1 MRFFTQ
7 TISNY
12 VCQLIDNVLRTR
24 NNGQSM
30 ILMVPALPEQAVVAC
45 ADVLTSMISARNV
58 KLTLKVAPVLT
69 GTWRPE
75 NINIAKTHGWLVE
88 NGSLTSYRNQQVAQG
103 EALHVT
109 ILVGTDKVTDSS
121 SLEDFHSCDFET
133 LWKKHLKCS
142 FVTWTA
148 SWLQEYGI
156 PDLTREELKSFD
168 RLIKPI
174 YEQGRGDLIQISSW
188 LESLD
193 FHYADGDLREIK
205 KLLLQSFDAFSL
217 PVFSRFALT
226 RKNAQLGPYIE
237 KASSFFNYTMFLDE
251 NARNKAIKAIAAILE
266 DLQNPDAEDLKIPLE
281 DDDVRG
287 PYATGID
294 FMEGLNKYVVERSVE
309 ERDRL
314 LKCDFVTILDKIL
327 KFRKAKEP
335 KERTNP
341 RKLSGSPVEVVL
353 TAVWQSLYELCR
365 KKNYSDEII
374 VESIIVVGE
383 QFKHDLANDPEEDS
397 ETALD
402 STTYARN
409 YLRRL
414 VGGVDTILPSRLA
427 LKNSLGEEIP
437 VEINLCKSDI
447 ACNHSKTAEPY
458 LEFSVTLVFKDSVK
472 PQKGKFAWRLPEHHS
487 YRIAE
492 AFIRQAGKLLDNDTA
507 IYKLPVFHIPYYEE
521 VMRASSDD
529 ELRRV
534 LLHCIQDGRFED
546 IFVENLLHDDWLA
559 TEEELLRSLKKLALA
574 YVNFAR
580 ESASQG
586 LLSGLLDATGR
597 TKAWA
602 DLFQTYEEAFCV
614 SIDDP
619 RSACSPMLIRAFAII
634 AQREQSLGHTWFGS
648 SFEPSELI
656 TVLHPAL
663 LEMLEAQV
671 IFQISCFNS
680 AVNSEFLNETP
691 KKAFGLNTWR
701 TYIDFSSL
709 QSPLTSILCDEN
721 KILDANTRGKDL
733 FHRIG
738 KTANH
743 DAPLSTRVLLSYG
756 DDGSETGFSDTEM
769 FRESN
774 ESLQLLRLIL
784 DYFRLHPHARDGLSL
799 AIFRNND
806 IQPVI
811 AAIHAYLTTLS
822 DPKDSRYYLYNRQRP
837 YAISVTFFTE
847 SCDDTDVT
855 RWIDEWRQRWE
866 ASETEPK
873 YQAYANC
880 RFAVAHRL
888 VERGNLPSFQR
899 IIKDSLEAD
908 IAVFYGFI
916 NAGSG
921 VNRFETVP
929 PFNITTRTLK
939 FPILEKACCS
949 INNPADQYR
958 RSRVISNRQ
967 FVLGEKH
974 ACLMHSIRN
983 ESTQTGTIV
992 IGTGDFAPWRGVID
1006 ALHSKTE
1013 WVICIDPNMDDRLI
1027 KQPAIETQKTR
1038 EVIGFGSGVGTHG
1051 EDNFTISTE
1060 QFSFAD
1066 ISARLTG
1073 SIQSLF
1079 SSVKWNQNECRS
1091 IAQGVLRVA
1100 CRLSGLSLVRA
1111 TGVDDQ
1117 YIRDFMAYALVR
1129 KLVKADAGA
1138 LCDNLISLDAY
1149 RHWFDL
1155 SSNKRR
1161 PDLMWLKARVGED
1174 KRMHLEIHLI
1184 ECKLGLESE
1193 ELMVKARSQINN
1205 GLQVLMSAFSPVNTN
1220 KDSNMDDYHPE
1231 RRYWWMQL
1239 HRLVAS
1245 QAEIVRNQHANVL
1258 LALEKLAEGDFSLT
1272 WQASVFA
1279 FWTNGAQDGIRKA
1292 GSWQT
1297 GINSEVNGEVFFM
1310 RTNFIRDLAITE
1322 QNFPK
1327 TWAELNAITVTN
1339 ATNVCDSLSEIDLP
1353 PGENDDDD
1361 PIEVIEIDEDDDE
1374 ENFAVEPFIK
1384 PEIELIEEE
1393 SDSSI
1398 ELESDNTE
1406 IITEEKEIWEKPT
1419 EISAQAGSSASLPP
1433 QRLDLTSTE
1442 KVPTRQTI
1450 SSVSLQGETNTAGGA
1465 EKILIG
1471 TAAKSDKK
1479 VYWEFGHEKLAN
1491 RHLIIFGSS
1500 GYGKSYA
1507 IQCLL
1512 CEMARAGQNSLI
1524 IDYTDGFIPSKIEPA
1539 AKTCLKDAG
1548 QAFIAQEP
1556 LPINPFKLQESEE
1569 GGLLF
1574 KDNPTD
1580 VGKRIAAIFNNV
1592 YGLGLQQHS
1601 ALVDAIIEGLEKYGE
1616 QFSLES
1622 MLEVL
1627 ESYID
1632 DGKHTKNSVQTA
1644 IGKLKHFVSGKPF
1657 SATEEGIGWEDIFS
1671 NNEIRSRIF
1680 QFYKVDR
1687 DSARAIIE
1695 FVLWD
1700 LYSYLSTK
1708 GNKKFPKVVVLD
1720 EIQNLD
1726 LSPDAPVA
1734 KYFAEGR
1741 KHGISLITATQSLK
1755 QIGGASSANMFQ
1767 ADMKLFFRPSEPEMK
1782 EHAQMLHNVI
1792 QDHSIADWIKRLSD
1806 LQKGECWALGR
1817 FMNYAKN
1824 ELITQA
1830 LKIRISSLEERGF
1843 HGQ

>member
-1 MRFFTQ
+1 MKFFTQ
-7 TISNY
+7 TLSNY

-30 ILMVPALPEQAVVAC
+30 LLMIPAMPETAVVAC
-45 ADVLTSMISARNV
+45 AEDLTSMISVRNV
-58 KLTLKVAPVLT
+58 ELTLKIAPVLT
-69 GTWRPE
+69 DTWMPE
-75 NINIAKTHGWLVE
+75 SLDKAEKHGWLVE
-88 NGSLTSYRNQQVAQG
+88 NGSLTSYRNQQIKPD

-142 FVTWTA
+142 FATWSA
-148 SWLQEYGI
+148 LWLKEHGI

-193 FHYADGDLREIK
+193 FSYTDGDLREIK
-205 KLLLQSFDAFSL
+205 KLLLQSFDAFGL

-237 KASSFFNYTMFLDE
+237 KAASFFNYTMFLDD
-251 NARNKAIKAIAAILE
+251 NVRNKAVKAINAICE
-266 DLQNPDAEDLKIPLE
+266 DLQNTDAEELKIPLE
-281 DDDVRG
+281 EEDVRG
-287 PYATGID
+287 PYATGIE
-294 FMEGLNKYVVERSVE
+294 FMEGLHKYITERSQD
-309 ERDRL
+309 ERDLL

-327 KFRKAKEP
+327 KFRKATEP
-335 KERTNP
+335 RPKAA
-341 RKLSGSPVEVVL
+341 RKLSGSPLEVVL
-353 TAVWQSLYELCR
+353 TAIWQSLYELCR
-365 KKNYSDEII
+365 KKETGTET
-374 VESIIVVGE
+374 VVQSIIVTGE
-383 QFKHDLANDPEEDS
+383 QFKHDLENDPDEDT

-402 STTYARN
+402 SATYARN

-414 VGGVDTILPSRLA
+414 VGGIDIIVPSRLS
-427 LKNSLGEEIP
+427 LQNSLGEEIP
-437 VEINLCKSDI
+437 VEINLCKTDI
-447 ACNHSKTAEPY
+447 ACSHSKTAEPY
-458 LEFSVTLVFKDSVK
+458 LEFSVTLVFKDSEK
-472 PQKGKFAWRLPEHHS
+472 PQKGKYAWRLPEHHS
-487 YRIAE
+487 YRISE
-492 AFIRQAGKLLDNDTA
+492 AFIRQAGKLIDNDNA
-507 IYKLPVFHIPYYEE
+507 IYRLPVFHIPYYEE

-534 LLHCIQDGRFED
+534 LLHCVQDGRFED
-546 IFVENLLHDDWLA
+546 IFVENLLHADWLA
-559 TEEELLRSLKKLALA
+559 TEEELLKPLKKLALA

-580 ESASQG
+580 ESAGNG
-586 LLSGLLDATGR
+586 LLTALLDANGR

-602 DLFQTYEEAFCV
+602 DLFQAYEEAFCAC
-614 SIDDP
+614 IDDP
-619 RSACSPMLIRAFAII
+619 RSACAPMLMRAFAII
-634 AQREQSLGHTWFGS
+634 AQREPGLGNTWFGS

-656 TVLHPAL
+656 TALHPAL

-671 IFQISCFNS
+671 IFQISCFNA

-691 KKAFGLNTWR
+691 KKAFGLTTWR
-701 TYIDFSSL
+701 TYVDFSSL

-756 DDGSETGFSDTEM
+756 DEGSESGFSDTEM

-774 ESLQLLRLIL
+774 ESQQLLRLIL

-811 AAIHAYLTTLS
+811 AAVHDYLMTLAN
-822 DPKDSRYYLYNRQRP
+822 PKDKRYYLSNRQRP

-866 ASETEPK
+866 AAETEPK

-888 VERGNLPSFQR
+888 VERGNQTSFQR

-949 INNPADQYR
+949 INNPADHYR

-1006 ALHSKTE
+1006 ALHSKAE

-1027 KQPAIETQKTR
+1027 KQPATASQKTR

-1073 SIQSLF
+1073 SINSLF
-1079 SSVKWNQNECRS
+1079 SSVDWDMDECRS

-1117 YIRDFMAYALVR
+1117 YIRDFMAYALAR
-1129 KLVKADAGA
+1129 KLVKADPGA

-1184 ECKLGLESE
+1184 ECKLGLESD

-1205 GLQVLMSAFSPVNTN
+1205 GLQVLMSAFSPADTS
-1220 KDSNMDDYHPE
+1220 KDNNMDDYHPE

-1245 QAEIVRNQHANVL
+1245 QSEIVRNQHENVL
-1258 LALEKLAEGDFSLT
+1258 LALEKLAEGDFSLS
-1272 WQASVFA
+1272 WKASVFA
-1279 FWTNGAQDGIRKA
+1279 FWTNGAQEGIRKA

-1297 GINSEVNGEVFFM
+1297 GINEAVTGEVFFM

-1327 TWAELNAITVTN
+1327 TWADLNAIAVADT
-1339 ATNVCDSLSEIDLP
+1339 TNVCDYLSEMDLP
-1353 PGENDDDD
+1353 PGDNDDDD
-1361 PIEVIEIDEDDDE
+1361 PLESIEVDEDDDE
-1374 ENFAVEPFIK
+1374 EAFAIETVIQ
-1384 PEIELIEEE
+1384 PEIEAIKEEE
-1393 SDSSI
+1393 SDSSV
-1398 ELESDNTE
+1398 EFEPDNAE
-1406 IITEEKEIWEKPT
+1406 IVTEEKELWEKPI
-1419 EISAQAGSSASLPP
+1419 EIAAQAGSSAALPP
-1433 QRLDLTSTE
+1433 QRLDLTSAETI
-1442 KVPTRQTI
+1442 PTSQTI
-1450 SSVSLQGETNTAGGA
+1450 SAINLPTEPNAAVGA

-1471 TAAKSDKK
+1471 TVAKSDKK
-1479 VYWEFGHEKLAN
+1479 VYWEFGHDKLAN

-1512 CEMARAGQNSLI
+1512 CEMAKAGQNSLI

-1539 AKTCLKDAG
+1539 AKIYLKDES
-1548 QAFIAQEP
+1548 QEFIAQKP

-1569 GGLLF
+1569 GGMLF

-1580 VGKRIAAIFNNV
+1580 VAKRITAIFNSV
-1592 YGLGLQQHS
+1592 YGLGQQQHS
-1601 ALVDAIIEGLEKYGE
+1601 ALVDAIIEGLETYGE
-1616 QFSLES
+1616 QFNLES

-1627 ESYID
+1627 ESYIE
-1632 DGKHTKNSVQTA
+1632 DGKHTKNSVQTT

-1657 SATEEGIGWEDIFS
+1657 SATEAGIGWEDIFS
-1671 NNEIRSRIF
+1671 NTELRSRVF

-1700 LYSYLSTK
+1700 LYSYVAAK

-1726 LSPDAPVA
+1726 LSSDAPVA

-1767 ADMKLFFRPSEPEMK
+1767 ADMKLFFRPSEPEMR
-1782 EHAQMLHNVI
+1782 EHAMMLHNVI
-1792 QDHSIADWIKRLSD
+1792 QDHSISEWIKRLSD

-1824 ELITQA
+1824 ELNTQA
-1830 LKIRISSLEERGF
+1830 LKIRITSLEDRGF

>member
-1 MRFFTQ
+1 M
-7 TISNY
+7 
-12 VCQLIDNVLRTR
+12 LL
-24 NNGQSM
+24 M
-30 ILMVPALPEQAVVAC
+30 IPAMPETAVVAC
-45 ADVLTSMISARNV
+45 AEDLTSMISARNV

-69 GTWRPE
+69 NTWMPE
-75 NINIAKTHGWLVE
+75 SLDKAEKHGWLVE
-88 NGSLTSYRNQQVAQG
+88 NGSLTSYRNLQAKPD

-142 FVTWTA
+142 FATWSA
-148 SWLQEYGI
+148 LWLKEHGI

-193 FHYADGDLREIK
+193 FSYTDGDLREIK
-205 KLLLQSFDAFSL
+205 KLLLQSFDSFGL

-237 KASSFFNYTMFLDE
+237 KAASFFNYTMFLDD
-251 NARNKAIKAIAAILE
+251 NVRNKAVRAINAICE
-266 DLQNPDAEDLKIPLE
+266 DLQNTDAEEIKIPLE
-281 DDDVRG
+281 EEDVRG
-287 PYATGID
+287 PYATGIE
-294 FMEGLNKYVVERSVE
+294 FMEGLHKYITERSQD

-327 KFRKAKEP
+327 KFRKATEP
-335 KERTNP
+335 KERTTA

-353 TAVWQSLYELCR
+353 TAIWQSLYELCR
-365 KKNYSDEII
+365 KKGTSSDT
-374 VESIIVVGE
+374 VVQSIIVTGE
-383 QFKHDLANDPEEDS
+383 QFKHDLENDPDEDT

-402 STTYARN
+402 SATYARN

-414 VGGVDTILPSRLA
+414 VGGVDIIVPSRLS
-427 LKNSLGEEIP
+427 LQNSLGEEIP
-437 VEINLCKSDI
+437 VEINLCKTDI
-447 ACNHSKTAEPY
+447 ACSHSKTAEPY
-458 LEFSVTLVFKDSVK
+458 LEFSVTLVFRDSEK
-472 PQKGKFAWRLPEHHS
+472 PQKGKYAWRLPEHHS
-487 YRIAE
+487 YRISE
-492 AFIRQAGKLLDNDTA
+492 AFIRQAGKLIDNDNA
-507 IYKLPVFHIPYYEE
+507 IYRLPVFHIPYYEE

-534 LLHCIQDGRFED
+534 LLHCVQDGRFED
-546 IFVENLLHDDWLA
+546 IFVENLLHEDWLA
-559 TEEELLRSLKKLALA
+559 TEEELLKPLKKLALA

-580 ESASQG
+580 ESAGNG
-586 LLSGLLDATGR
+586 LLTALLDANGR

-602 DLFQTYEEAFCV
+602 DLFQAYEEAFCAC
-614 SIDDP
+614 IDDP
-619 RSACSPMLIRAFAII
+619 RSACAPMLMRAFAII
-634 AQREQSLGHTWFGS
+634 AQREPSLGNTWFGS

-656 TVLHPAL
+656 TALHPAL

-691 KKAFGLNTWR
+691 KKAFGLTTWR
-701 TYIDFSSL
+701 TYVDFSSL

-721 KILDANTRGKDL
+721 RILDANTRGKDV

-756 DDGSETGFSDTEM
+756 DEGSESGFSDTEM

-774 ESLQLLRLIL
+774 ESQQLLRLIL

-811 AAIHAYLTTLS
+811 AAIHDYLMTLAN
-822 DPKDSRYYLYNRQRP
+822 PKDKRYYLSNRQRP

-866 ASETEPK
+866 AAETEPK

-888 VERGNLPSFQR
+888 VERGNQTSFQR

-1006 ALHSKTE
+1006 ALHNKAE

-1027 KQPAIETQKTR
+1027 KQPATASQKTR

-1073 SIQSLF
+1073 SINSLF
-1079 SSVKWNQNECRS
+1079 SSVDWDMDECRS

-1117 YIRDFMAYALVR
+1117 YIRDFMAYALAR
-1129 KLVKADAGA
+1129 KLVIADPGA

-1184 ECKLGLESE
+1184 ECKLGLESD

-1205 GLQVLMSAFSPVNTN
+1205 GLQVLMSAFSPADAS
-1220 KDSNMDDYHPE
+1220 KDNNMDDYHPE

-1245 QAEIVRNQHANVL
+1245 QAEIVRNQHENVL
-1258 LALEKLAEGDFSLT
+1258 LALEKLAEGDFSLS
-1272 WQASVFA
+1272 WKASVFA

-1297 GINSEVNGEVFFM
+1297 GINNEVTGEVFFM
-1310 RTNFIRDLAITE
+1310 RTNFIRNLAITE

-1327 TWAELNAITVTN
+1327 TWVDLNAIAITD
-1339 ATNVCDSLSEIDLP
+1339 AANVCDSWNEMDLP
-1353 PGENDDDD
+1353 PGDNDDDD
-1361 PIEVIEIDEDDDE
+1361 PIEELERKDEDE
-1374 ENFAVEPFIK
+1374 EEEEVEDQTILAEEAQAETDSESVSPDT
-1384 PEIELIEEE
+1384 EE
-1393 SDSSI
+1393 SDLAI
-1398 ELESDNTE
+1398 ELESIQSADQVSDTTAS
-1406 IITEEKEIWEKPT
+1406 ITEKITDE
-1419 EISAQAGSSASLPP
+1419 SP
-1433 QRLDLTSTE
+1433 QRIFLPSRE
-1442 KVPTRQTI
+1442 TI
-1450 SSVSLQGETNTAGGA
+1450 DSQKSLIPLNDESSVNDEQKIPER
-1465 EKILIG
+1465 ILIG
-1471 TAAKSDKK
+1471 TGVKSNRP
-1479 VYWEFGHEKLAN
+1479 VYWEFGHKNLAN
-1491 RHLIIFGSS
+1491 RHLVIFGTS

-1512 CEMARAGQNSLI
+1512 CELAKEGQNSLVL
-1524 IDYTDGFIPSKIEPA
+1524 DYTDGFTPSKLEPA
-1539 AKTCLKDAG
+1539 AKMYMKDEC
-1548 QAFIAQEP
+1548 QEFIANNP
-1556 LPINPFKLQESEE
+1556 LSINPFKKQSIIENGMVFPDKPE
-1569 GGLLF
+1569 
-1574 KDNPTD
+1574 TIA
-1580 VGKRIAAIFNNV
+1580 KRIASIFKSV
-1592 YGLGLQQHS
+1592 YKLGLHQYS
-1601 ALVDAIIEGLEKYGE
+1601 SIVDAIVDGINIHNDSFELEK
-1616 QFSLES
+1616 L
-1622 MLEVL
+1622 LDVL
-1627 ESYID
+1627 QSFLT
-1632 DGKHTKNSVQTA
+1632 DGTHQKASVQTVLS
-1644 IGKLKHFVSGKPF
+1644 KLKHFVSSKPF
-1657 SATEEGIGWEDIFS
+1657 AVSLDGIGWASIFS
-1671 NNEIRSRIF
+1671 DKKCRARIF
-1680 QFYKVDR
+1680 QFLQTDKE
-1687 DSARAIIE
+1687 SARAIIE
-1695 FVLWD
+1695 FILWD
-1700 LYSYLSTK
+1700 LYGFVAGHGGK
-1708 GNKKFPKVVVLD
+1708 NKPKVIVLD

-1726 LSPDAPVA
+1726 LNENAPVA
-1734 KYFAEGR
+1734 KFFVEGR
-1741 KHGISLITATQSLK
+1741 KHGLAIIAATQNLK
-1755 QIGGASSANMFQ
+1755 QIGGVNDARVTRMFQ
-1767 ADMKLFFRPSEPEMK
+1767 ADMKLFFKPGETEVK
-1782 EHAQMLHNVI
+1782 EHAQLLQNVI
-1792 QDHSIADWIKRLSD
+1792 QDYSVGEWKKRLND
-1806 LQKGECWALGR
+1806 LQPGECWALGR
-1817 FMNYAKN
+1817 FWNDAKKA
-1824 ELITQA
+1824 LTVQA
-1830 LKIRISSLEERGF
+1830 LKIRITSLEDRGF